1 MQQPAECIFAISLA
15 DRAEVAGF
23 QLAIAFQLAIVRVG
37 PVTAPQLTGKR
48 VGILQRHFTAI
59 SLADMRNH
67 RTGLNRI
74 FLHQTGD
81 RRVETRLGIFK
92 RAATVPFIEGNAP
105 TIFMWPGTATALN
118 QPGKAKANIGRYV
131 CAHPEQFT
139 HRLPLLTTLTPSI
152 GAQHANPNTILA
164 GAVRPLKPLSLNHL
178 FFDQLNQDVDRFD
191 MNFLDAIGVTE
202 VRYADFHVCG
212 TGHFAAVFAG

>member
-1 MQQPAECIFAISLA
+1 MQQPAESIFAVSLA

-139 HRLPLLTTLTPSI
+139 HRLPLLNHPDAVYWSAT
-152 GAQHANPNTILA
+152 GAPQYNISGGSAPPK
-164 GAVRPLKPLSLNHL
+164 AVKP
-178 FFDQLNQDVDRFD
+178 
-191 MNFLDAIGVTE
+191 
-202 VRYADFHVCG
+202 
-212 TGHFAAVFAG
+212 